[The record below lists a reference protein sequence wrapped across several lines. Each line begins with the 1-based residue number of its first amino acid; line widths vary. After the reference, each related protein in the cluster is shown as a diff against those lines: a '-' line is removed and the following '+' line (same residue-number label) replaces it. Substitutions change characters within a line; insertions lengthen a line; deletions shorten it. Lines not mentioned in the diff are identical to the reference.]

1 MPSRSVPNRQIR
13 FSGRSLIATLL
24 VVQIASPMYVPGQ
37 QTTTPQQ
44 TPAQTPTPQTQTA
57 PPVAPQRPL
66 PDPAMDQQAGTGM
79 QQPGQA
85 PDATGTPLGEA
96 PSDTMAPFQ
105 ATVAATTS
113 PLSRDEQYLMVLSRF
128 ANGPRPGDLARL
140 REEGLSKWF
149 TAQLNPWHIDDSDLE
164 RRLDDYPAMKL
175 PISKLMEM
183 YPDGGMIRQVMNGK
197 NYIPSGEGEK
207 ALYNSQMD
215 RYKEKK
221 AGKDATDSAGDNPT
235 LPEEPAAYLA
245 MDPHKRFNEL
255 CKLSPAL
262 MTQLRKALPAED
274 RDKLTEG
281 FTPHELEVLAAFNG
295 PANVVSSELVQTKL
309 LRDIYSERQ
318 LNEVMVDFW
327 LNHFNVYLKKSQQA
341 PYFITAFERD
351 TIRPRALGNF
361 ESLLIATALS
371 PAMLNYLDN
380 EESVGPHSDKVKYI
394 AYDARGRFIGG
405 DPKKKG
411 VTGLNENYARELME
425 LHTVGVNGGY
435 TQHDVTEVAKVFTGW
450 TLSKGYDSEAIH
462 PTYDQSKHE
471 PGDKMVMGVKIKWDG
486 MEEGLKVLHMLANS
500 PQTAHFVS
508 YKLAVRFASDNP
520 PAAMVTRMSM
530 AFLESH
536 GDIRH
541 VLIAMIN
548 SPEFFSRETYRA
560 KVKTPQDYVV
570 SAVRAAGAE
579 VDSAASVA
587 AAVSDLGMP
596 VYGRQTPDGYPMKAE
611 AWNNTADLVSRMN
624 FALAL
629 SSNRVG
635 GVHTDW
641 ASAMGNSVAVSA
653 EEKDKLLEEHLLH
666 MDVSA
671 RTRQTILGQI
681 NAPVDQQQTAVKQIS
696 AKNGGRDPLTNLR
709 LPAKQDA
716 GPIDAQTVLAAG
728 LILGSPEFQRR

>member
-1 MPSRSVPNRQIR
+1 MRSRSSRPMR
-13 FSGRSLIATLL
+13 FSGQSLSATLL
-24 VVQIASPMYVPGQ
+24 IVQIALPMYVLGQ
-37 QTTTPQQ
+37 QTATPPQTSTQTTPPMVPRQ
-44 TPAQTPTPQTQTA
+44 
-57 PPVAPQRPL
+57 PL
-66 PDPAMDQQAGTGM
+66 PEPSMGQQPGPGM

-85 PDATGTPLGEA
+85 PEATGTPLGEA
-96 PSDTMAPFQ
+96 PTDTMAPVQ
-105 ATVAATTS
+105 ATVGANTS
-113 PLSRDEQYLMVLSRF
+113 PLSRDEQYLMVLDRF
-128 ANGPRPGDLARL
+128 TNGPRPGDLARL
-140 REEGLSKWF
+140 RDEGLSKWF
-149 TAQLNPWHIDDSDLE
+149 TAQLNPWSIDDSALE

-175 PISKLMEM
+175 PIGKLMET

-197 NYIPSGEGEK
+197 NYVPSGEGER

-221 AGKDATDSAGDNPT
+221 AGKDAAADDNPM
-235 LPEEPAAYLA
+235 LPEQPAAYLA
-245 MDPHKRFNEL
+245 MDSHQRFNEL
-255 CKLSPAL
+255 CKLSPGL
-262 MTQLRKALPAED
+262 MNQLRKALPAED

-281 FTPHELEVLAAFNG
+281 FTPHEIEVLAAFNG

-327 LNHFNVYLKKSQQA
+327 LNHFNVYLRKSQQA

-361 ESLLIATALS
+361 ENLLVATALS

-380 EESVGPHSDKVKYI
+380 EESVGPHSTSVMYSGFDG
-394 AYDARGRFIGG
+394 RGRFVGAAA
-405 DPKKKG
+405 KKRG

-435 TQHDVTEVAKVFTGW
+435 TQRDVTEVAKVFTGW

-462 PTYDQSKHE
+462 PTYDRSKHE
-471 PGDKMVMGVKIKWDG
+471 PGDKMVMGVKIKEDG
-486 MEEGLKVLHMLANS
+486 MQEGLKVLHMLANS
-500 PQTAHFVS
+500 PQTAHFIS

-520 PAAMVTRMSM
+520 PPAMVTRMAM
-530 AFLESH
+530 AFLRTH
-536 GDIRH
+536 GDIRQ
-541 VLIAMIN
+541 VLMAMIN
-548 SPEFFSRETYRA
+548 SPEFFTRETYRA
-560 KVKTPQDYVV
+560 KVKTPQDYVL

-579 VDSAASVA
+579 VDSAGSLA
-587 AAVSDLGMP
+587 ATISDLGMP
-596 VYGRQTPDGYPMKAE
+596 VYGKLTPDGYSMKAE

-629 SSNRVG
+629 SSNRVA

-641 ASAMGNSVAVSA
+641 AAALGNTLAALSP

-666 MDVSA
+666 AEVSD

-681 NAPVDQQQTAVKQIS
+681 NAPADQQQATVKQIS

-709 LPAKQDA
+709 APLKPQDS
-716 GPIDAQTVLAAG
+716 GPLDAQTVLAAG
-728 LILGSPEFQRR
+728 LIFGSPEFQRR